1 MSEINL
7 HIEKLYAG
15 AEMLPLERKK
25 IYTWTSELIK
35 PKNIL
40 DIGCGTGG
48 GTYYLSEGLKECSP
62 DGKVYSCDPERSPSQ
77 EFFSQQP
84 NVNYYCA
91 YSTDLIEGVR
101 DDEIDIGYIFH
112 DGPDDPNVG
121 MNDIKLLETFIK
133 PGCYFTMH
141 DWETEPRKY
150 DNGVANKA
158 RLIRPYME
166 SDESPWQPIEVLDG
180 IESAES
186 VGLCLYKF
194 TGI

>member
-7 HIEKLYAG
+7 HIENLYVG
-15 AEMLPLERKK
+15 AEMLPLERLKL
-25 IYTWTSELIK
+25 YTWTSELIK

-48 GTYYLSEGLKECSP
+48 GTYYLSEGLKVCNPE
-62 DGKVYSCDPERSPSQ
+62 GKVYSCDPERSPSQ
-77 EFFSQQP
+77 QFFSEHL
-84 NVNYYCA
+84 NVSYYRSF
-91 YSTDLIEGVR
+91 STELIEKVR
-101 DDEIDIGYIFH
+101 DDGIEIGYIFH

-141 DWETEPRKY
+141 DWETEPRKF

-158 RLIRPYME
+158 RIIRPYME
-166 SDESPWQPIEVLDG
+166 SDESPWESVEVLDG